1 MEVWNIITQ
10 KIEDIKDVTVPITRE
25 SHLYTD
31 LGFDS
36 LAFVSLLFRLE
47 EDFQISFGITEIE
60 QCLQAG
66 RLSEL
71 MESKIRERER
81 VRRRP

>member
-1 MEVWNIITQ
+1 MEVWDIITQ
-10 KIEDIKDVTVPITRE
+10 KIQDVKDVSVPITRE
-25 SHLYTD
+25 SHLYAD

-36 LAFVSLLFRLE
+36 LAFVSLLFKLE

-66 RLSEL
+66 RLAEL
-71 MESKIRERER
+71 TGSKMTERER
-81 VRRRP
+81 ARRKP